1 MVVDEAGRSR
11 KLVKGLVDIRHEL
24 VDAHER
30 EAWPTSTSEASF
42 YFANEFATNIVD
54 IRHELVDEV
63 VVDARKGSVAY
74 LHERSLLLLRQRVRD
89 QYRRHSSRTR

>member
-11 KLVKGLVDIRHEL
+11 KLVGGLVG
-24 VDAHER
+24 
-30 EAWPTSTSEASF
+30 
-42 YFANEFATNIVD
+42 

-63 VVDARKGSVAY
+63 VEARKGSIAY

-89 QYRRHSSRTR
+89 QCLLGLGLTCGSIHHHDQD

>member
-42 YFANEFATNIVD
+42 YFANEFATNVYEASD
-54 IRHELVDEV
+54 
-63 VVDARKGSVAY
+63 
-74 LHERSLLLLRQRVRD
+74 
-89 QYRRHSSRTR
+89 